1 MAQFVLK
8 NIELTSNVGY
18 GQFLEVSQDEVAD
31 LKASLTGGGNVT
43 FGFGTSGSEGY
54 LTLAGDGDNT
64 YSGSTFVGFT
74 SDGNRSASPVT
85 IYFGKTKA
93 FGNTLNLNVEAQS
106 KVFIGGKSQTE
117 DYEQTVHGLQGE
129 GLVHLGTQA
138 KLTLDQSGTGTGN
151 YSADEGGFIRID
163 NKFAG
168 TGNADDPTAGA
179 WFDIKLSGEVA
190 GDIVRFSDNAVYDE
204 EGNPNYTG
212 VIALE
217 NGAIE
222 AYDEDRR
229 LDPEGRNYS
238 PNLILTTST
247 LRLENNGCLL
257 VDGTSGADTVHNL
270 FLNNSAD
277 WMSGAANNNALSFEN
292 VGFGGAA
299 LTVTGDLT
307 LEKDATV
314 NVDSFTE
321 TLDDAVAGKSFFD
334 ADGGLESA
342 LIVVEGEVD
351 LGNDYK
357 LHLKGE
363 ATGDSGTDV
372 TQGGNIVAKAHWDF
386 SDTLKY
392 VSGGDESDSFNI
404 EYTLK
409 QIDIVSGQT
418 FTLETADGSS
428 TEGQDFT
435 ALITGSGNLTVDAS
449 GFTVNIGHSG
459 GNTYTGDTTV
469 TGGTNVNLTEN
480 NAFGTGAG
488 SLDIAEGGSVTLK
501 NGVSQSGSGLSGNGS
516 LVLESDSKYTL
527 TQNSDATID
536 NIISG
541 SGTLKVD
548 LVNDG
553 NELKFTA
560 GKSFTGTLDLI
571 NAALDLTDS
580 GNAGTLGSSSIV
592 LGDNTDFTFGKG
604 SAVRDL
610 HVKGDAEL
618 NADTLIIGDDAVLN
632 ISGSLTYDR
641 DLSFDVK
648 NVEVAA
654 DLNLI
659 DYDGAFV
666 GNNFIDAG
674 SSQGQGN
681 VSIAVSGGQQTVLDY
696 TQKGNVVAETTW
708 DIGTGLTDTGTGLDA
723 SVQLKAINVLG
734 ENSLSIYGN
743 SSGQKELSAKLS
755 SESASGTVVFEGG
768 DILVSNGANDYTAAT
783 HIDSSATVKLGASHA
798 LGETSELANYGK
810 LVVNTGIEQTVFGW
824 VGKADGSIE
833 LNGSLLLNQSGEQ
846 TIANTFTGSGTFT
859 VDLSGSGN
867 ELSFANDNAFSGF
880 SGKLLLGNLIFDAAE
895 TSSSLLSNTDVVIN
909 GGAIFVADAIGTP
922 VQTSDFTF
930 NGGTLR
936 VGQIEAGNNTGAKL
950 AVSGDINIDS
960 ASTIELEGVKLEG
973 TQNILAADQGVEQT
987 IATYTG
993 AVSSNLDALKV
1004 SGVGTSEIRNNSSD
1018 ADPAAYG
1025 KWSTGALTAES
1036 GKLDVRLTLEEIQLA
1051 DTDVG
1056 LKLDATGLTGDK
1068 TISAKITDYETTA
1081 GKIVFEGGNITI
1093 ANTNDYHG
1101 VTVVESGS
1109 TVTVAAESGFGNTS
1123 ELDISAG
1130 AVVNLQGF
1138 DQTVGR
1144 LVVGSLGE
1152 EASNALNGTDIST
1165 LTLADGGTSEIW
1177 GSNNYSGTIVLGSGH
1192 DLAIN
1197 NASGIGAS
1205 AKVGFSAADSV
1216 LTIEGAKSGTFGT
1229 ELLGSGTVV
1238 IRDSSIAVADGNTNF
1253 TGRWELESNA
1263 GVTVSDNVDA
1273 VLGTGAVVA
1282 LDGTLTLG
1290 FASNSATD
1298 VTIDEKLSGSGSLVL
1313 TGNSN
1318 QKFGLAQSGSNFS
1331 GTVTLDKISMTVG
1344 GSGTGTNNA
1353 NAFKTADLV
1362 LQGGSVLEVAT
1373 GSTVTTF
1380 DKVSVNNGQT
1390 AGFKFGGLGFNSDGT
1405 TATGTSALVI
1415 NELVNNGAAQ
1425 ITLDALGTNGDLL
1438 GAVAETSLV
1447 NGGVDVFQALIQT
1460 GKVMDE
1466 SILNNFTLTGVGTG
1480 QATQEIK
1487 SVTEPVATGYY
1498 DFDLALG
1505 DSGTD
1510 LGVSYDLTRI
1520 DISGGKTLTLYE
1532 EGTLDAQLTSE
1543 SGSGNLTIAA
1553 GGKIILANDS
1563 ANALNSYTG
1572 VTNVLGT
1579 LTAHAGN
1586 LGSTSELRIG
1596 ASGHYVNAGN
1606 NKVGLLDTD
1615 GTLELWTGH
1624 RLEITQNSDESSNI
1638 SGTLTGGGDLLFA
1651 EGDLIVTGTTP
1662 SDYDGTVYVGS
1673 ANSDAV
1679 LTISG
1684 AGALGT
1690 GSIVLGKH
1698 SGSQVNIYGT
1708 EGQTFAN
1715 EISGFGTINVNLSGG
1730 AFAFGT
1736 EQLGLSTGSTLVLDG
1751 ATFDLTSS
1759 DVNFNDDVAGKLAI
1773 ELTDGS
1779 KLIND
1784 GSADKDVYSLTLNGG
1799 TIDLGEIN
1807 TEFGQINLVSEE
1819 GTLNI
1824 INKTTIDIA
1833 SQSDDNVTES
1843 GDRTIT
1849 DGSELL
1855 TGGVFYLDIFTGV
1868 KNLNGIENLV
1878 LEQGFSGTTEK
1889 LLQDADPDSEGL
1901 ELVANMTRDDG
1912 TFKYDGSKV
1921 YLEYRFKEIELLREE
1936 LNQGLLVDAE
1946 QKPGGTL
1953 SAKITGSGNLK
1964 LDGTLNLGTA
1974 GTVND
1979 YTGRTYVLGDGVVT
1993 IQADSAFGQT
2003 KDLDIATG
2011 GVVKLNGFDQT
2022 VGALSGTGKLE
2033 FASGSDFKLDNYL
2046 DKEGAQSIDINNELV
2061 GAAGSTFTIDGTY
2074 GTGENDHASVS
2085 FGRENNL
2092 GGMTFTLRNAKF
2104 DIGGTGDFDYLTSRS
2119 ANDFVLSTG
2128 AAVTVNGTSGNLY
2141 DYNELSFAGGSLDVT
2156 NVTLVKEGTGA
2167 STAAVIETNRL
2178 DLNGNGTLSVAAKID
2193 SSFDVLADDQA
2204 NFVSTLIKY
2213 GELDGNK
2220 SNLKPSTTFSSSA
2233 IEQGGTNVAYVNWDG
2248 DITVDESAK
2257 TVGMSYRVAAIQLAD
2272 ETGDGLKL
2280 STGNTAGVDAALDA
2294 LVTDYGT
2301 HAGNITFD
2309 GGRITI
2315 GSGTVDEKANT
2326 YTGTTNVR
2334 SNSTVTLAKDGAFGR
2349 TDLLNI
2355 SNGQVNFN
2363 GKSETLGSINVG
2375 SSGSITGAGSV
2386 TLGIAGYD
2394 EKSST
2399 ILGEHSGFTA
2409 DVTLANGHTLTLNDT
2424 IGIGSSGT
2432 IKLESGTDLVIN
2444 DEAGGNF
2451 TKTVSGADSAEILLS
2466 GKAIGIFADNS
2477 NYLGNWTLTDGTTV
2491 SVNGS
2496 GNVGVDAILGAGGT
2510 VALGNTGA
2518 LTLSQDSGSISVDN
2532 VFAGAGELV
2541 VTGTEGQT
2549 FDFSR
2554 KWSGAEASGFTG
2566 TLSLNGGIQTT
2577 VGGLDDSSG
2586 VNNAANLA
2594 YADFNLGSAS
2604 TLNVALQDSIV
2615 DTFDVLNVS
2624 GGTISFAGEFGLG
2637 ATTEELGRLQVG
2649 SLSGSGNIA
2658 LTIPDA
2664 NDTVDQTIKQN
2675 DLLTIDDVSHFQAL
2689 ITAETGSVS
2698 ASGWKLNGETTTS
2711 GTGLHQAVRNAD
2723 DTETVAHAIYDYAL
2737 ATGEANSGNVSN
2749 NDSLGIE
2756 YTLKTVDIVDA
2767 KTLELSDSGTL
2778 SAVITDSSG
2787 AGTLLIT
2794 GQIELTGQ
2802 NEYESVTW
2810 VSGANASLTVGSS
2823 GLGATSSLE
2832 LSGGAT
2838 FVNAA
2843 GATNS
2848 AEKMSSSGSNIVL
2861 NKGSELKLTGGAS
2874 GLLASYITGGS
2885 ISGSGTLTVL
2895 GKLNV
2900 SGSIVDEGFTGQI
2913 KVGSA
2918 DKIFG
2923 SGLRFYSTESGYAG
2937 LGTGEVAFSSS
2948 GDAVYIY
2955 DGESTTGSTTLTNT
2969 YTGNGEIKV
2978 VNYGSGSLLFDFSAN
2993 QAEKGNFTGTLLLQD
3008 ADYHLYEDAG
3018 ELKNATL
3025 MVSGGSHITVN
3036 SAGNVSDR
3044 AVGKLELAGGEL
3056 DFGEMTEGSDSG
3068 QIVVGGLGDFTTPQ
3082 GLIKVAL
3089 GENNNATGS
3098 DVFDL
3103 NKDLSVQLIEGFDAT
3118 DPAIDLSQ
3126 LQFSSVEERQQ
3137 VKQSDRYADGSATAV
3152 LTYSSGHLVGNTNG
3166 IGASWTLSKINLLS
3180 GNGSGFLIDASDES
3194 SQSGTI
3200 SADITGEGSIEFAG
3214 GTITLNHANNTY
3226 TGNTYV
3232 TDGEL
3237 VLAANEALGDSALL
3251 EVTGSGTVSVGST
3264 AQSIGSISVAGENGL
3279 SMDASGSL
3287 TLTSGASTI
3296 SSANNGVSGTVALS
3310 GKGTTLTIQNASG
3323 VGGDGTTI
3331 SLSDDTS
3338 VIFAGAGFANAGTY
3352 AKINNELSG
3361 SGTVQIGDG
3370 VASTYLELLNKN
3382 NAFGKLLVTNGATVL
3397 VNDMHADN
3405 AVGDAAVNIE
3415 SGGIAR
3421 LYGSS
3426 GWTFDN
3432 KLNLVKGGEL
3442 VLAAND
3448 GVVNFSGTDQTI
3460 DSGTVTLRQSVLYLG
3475 GSSGAANAAVLDT
3488 AYLNVGYKGVLHVAT
3503 GAAAQVL
3510 DKLTLDS
3517 DGHIWFDGTLGVSGT
3532 GTTQLGQ
3539 LKVGSLGDM
3548 TGTIHLTASSTA
3560 GSGGEIDASKLLNVA
3575 DSGSFQSLIEVIGTD
3590 ETITDAQLSGTKLD
3604 VSGNT
3609 SVVSDIKDGSGN
3621 PVAEGT
3627 FGFGKTLVATEDGKH
3642 AGVQY
3647 ELQLINLLDTL
3658 EISESGSLNVQITGS
3673 GNLLVSNALTLS
3685 NKDNETNDYS
3695 GSTTVA
3701 GTGSLVAGA
3710 GALGKTSALNVSG
3723 KFTNSGDNTVGIFD
3737 LSGSA
3742 VLNEGTLTVL
3752 GTTGETNDLT
3762 GTLTGS
3768 GSGSLALE
3776 SGETVVSQNNSGY
3789 AGNVVLGKDGG
3800 LDAEIHFN
3808 AGASLGTGT
3817 ITFADSKSKLSV
3829 DASGATTLTNKLD
3842 LSADGGEIVV
3852 SGDGDDTF
3860 AFRADPAASDFQAA
3874 SDFLAGSKLTL
3885 TGTNYSFTTAGN
3897 DVLDNVALSVTSGT
3911 LTVNGDAGLSD
3922 RSVYGLS
3929 LTDAVVDFG
3938 KLGNGDGVLDL
3949 EHRNLTIGG
3958 SAGSTTVRLDS
3969 EFQSVESDT
3978 GSAAFMQ
3985 GGSLTLIRD
3994 ASNDFSGDLSKLKL
4008 ELDGA
4013 ASAGTA
4019 IEQAVIQNNVE
4030 TARLEGTAQGFG
4042 AVQGEDDGL
4051 WDLNLNLSFTTLR
4064 INKDR
4069 TFTVSEDGD
4078 IGLVIT
4084 DNGADAAGGLSI
4096 TGGASVQLLETN
4108 SYHGETSVSSGAE
4121 LILAADDALGH
4132 TSALNTETGTSVA
4145 FGDTNQTIGE
4155 IHASGTLVSDKSAS
4169 GKLTI
4174 TSGGEVSGANED
4186 FHLDVALT
4194 GTDDLTL
4201 TNVASLGTDNL
4212 VTIANADAELVL
4224 AGAGG
4229 SFSNALS
4236 GAGSLRI
4243 GAGSDVALTGE
4254 NDLTGGLAV
4263 DASGKVS
4270 AGGNIYD
4277 HIGTGTV
4284 ALAGEADFT
4293 LESQDTVD
4301 WTWNNAVTGSGDLTL
4316 ARDGSGSRE
4325 LLFNEDSL
4333 SGFSGTLTLDNWT
4346 IDLSETGGVK
4356 NATLG
4361 EIYGSAL
4368 TDLTL
4373 TNGAQAL
4380 VTGEVGLE
4388 TKSLTL
4394 GDSGRLTLNG
4404 VGAPGSTGT
4413 DSAHIT
4419 VDKLHLEDGFN
4430 IDLGI
4435 ENASVESS
4443 DLLLQDSG
4451 SGTTIDVATA
4461 MHGIEGDLANG
4472 TVTVNGESSTGQ
4484 TIRFDVEQSGSVAQ
4498 ESGTVAEAIYG
4509 YGIRTS
4515 GDTGGQQDLQITYSL
4530 EGIDISSGRTL
4541 VLTGDADDATG
4552 NGSVLSVY
4560 LTGEGNLRIADN
4572 TVRLSDDT
4580 KKDSDFKGTTTVT
4593 SGATLYAE
4601 AGTLGETARLTT
4613 ESGAHT
4619 YIEGDNTVRG
4629 ITLASGGQL
4638 AIGSTDSM
4646 GGASDVTLTIVS
4658 STDGDTSADQINHLY
4673 GELHGHGD
4681 LEVVGNGQVDEGVA
4695 ADLTIHGSQTSFYGD
4710 LVLTNGAW
4718 VDIAATEPNLFGNS
4732 SAGNKVVVYKDSL
4745 LTIESD
4751 RSGDASFYGVFT
4763 DGEDGSGGGTVEI
4776 SLLNTSDHFRFA
4788 AAQSDADFTGTFVLN
4803 SGTIDFTD
4811 LFTSTDGS
4819 GDPLAGATLVLNDGG
4834 VVDLVGDGSGTSSSN
4849 ERKLGGLTMAGGTIE
4864 AGSIGYSAGQG
4875 AFNST
4880 INLGSGTLT
4889 LEYAKGAADDRQ
4901 STVVLGTTDDPIQIS
4916 DSGSEILN
4924 AGSVGAN
4931 VTVISGIGDL
4941 VLVNGDKSETVS
4953 GSTVIGSDYLHAE
4966 RPANGTAQEIEQK
4979 VSGSS
4984 GYVSVAET
4992 VRTYD
4997 ENFTYNSES
5006 GTLSIGYK
5014 VSDLGL
5020 LYETGNVSSS
5030 NYADDSRWQGLTIT
5044 ANAAADGTSVFDA
5057 LIKNGENGNAAG
5069 NIVFKGANDKGTI
5082 TLAGDENT
5090 YAGKTWLTENAQVVF
5105 ETDSGFGN
5113 TAALRVDAGS
5123 SVDFAGHD
5131 QSMDALFALGDD
5143 ALKSTDEANLA
5154 VNGTAII
5161 NGANASLNAHWTFN
5175 GDVTIR
5181 DELSLGYGA
5190 VELAGMTTL
5199 TISGREANG
5208 TIDNAITG
5216 GELANIYV
5224 TSGANVS
5231 FANDDILSGP
5241 NFTGNIAVWSGASA
5255 GFAIESGA
5263 TVSNAL
5269 TIGSTGKVS
5278 FESTSGG
5285 TLAFEDANIY
5295 GTLELNNVTFDLD
5308 AHGDAFKRGSSLVA
5322 NAGTRIDVSD
5332 AVSGAVSNITLTSG
5346 STVAFDNGTPGAAGE
5361 GEVASINLGSS
5372 GTLTLAGDV
5381 TVDLDIN
5388 DYADASDVED
5398 AQGDLINR
5406 PLTAQDLTG
5415 QDGGAVLAT
5424 LIAGQVS
5431 SATADLNLKTDG
5443 NDVEENKLN
5452 IAIRNAANG
5461 EEVATGT
5468 YDYKLVLDKDGS
5480 GSGLKLSYGLTEVTI
5495 RDGKTLELT
5504 GTSADED
5511 DNELTAALK
5520 GTGNLRITEGE
5531 VTLVDKDSDYTGS
5544 TSVAAGAA
5552 LVAGSAGHTLGQ
5564 TSELRLEGATG
5575 VVSGASA
5582 TILGEETVYGLNVQ
5596 LGATLNLVAGSGEGA
5611 GAVLTVAGGEDD
5623 NVIAGN
5629 DALGQ
5634 GGGKL
5639 AVSGDGTKLTVEGA
5653 NSRFTGIT
5661 SVESGAVLSAG
5672 NTASLGTG
5680 NTEIAA
5686 GGTLEVVAA
5695 VDATSGAS
5703 RVVSQ
5708 ITNSVTGAGDVVIN
5722 LSGTAQ
5728 ANQKMFRF
5736 ADDQTS
5742 GFSGNI
5748 VLENGG
5754 YSLAYANDG
5763 DAETDYTANQLAAMN
5778 SRISVE
5784 ENGHLY
5790 VSTVDHQINRYID
5803 KHVRALTL
5811 NGGNIYFGGL
5821 RYDMTSMDES
5831 LGGQLQLAGD
5841 TDKSATLEIQ
5851 PESLVNLDAGAT
5863 NTLTDGSELLIAD
5876 EGAKIDLIQN
5886 AADVVLGSDADTIW
5900 ASSSDEADFTDLLND
5915 YLKLNTVNSDAE
5927 QTLTQDGR
5935 DVAIVTRG
5943 FGSSGHNEVFG
5954 VEQND
5959 SLTWDLYL
5967 NYHVSKIELIDSEN
5981 AQGLLI
5987 TNDEAG
5993 SDSDLTAL
6001 VTGSG
6006 NLTLSGVSG
6015 TTIALGDGSDAT
6027 QNDYTGRTTVTG
6039 SVTVKAAEDN
6049 AFGNTYRLNVES
6061 GAKVDFGEFDQTL
6074 GILEARGDD
6083 ALAGTADSVV
6093 TITDDMIVTG
6103 KNDGFQS
6110 QLRLEFSGTGTVTD
6124 VGGLGTG
6131 DISIG
6136 KDYTLVIV
6144 DENASDGSLVGN
6156 KLTGSGTV
6164 VIGRDDATGTIEL
6177 GGSNAGFTGN
6187 VRVESDWALEAS
6199 MDKGETVADRIGS
6212 GNLVLSSGATGSF
6225 TQTEGNLDWTSSVIG
6240 EGDLVLSAGKDSDVT
6255 ISGGLDYFNGD
6266 ITIGGGRFELASGN
6280 GNVENVDGSNL
6291 HATGEDT
6298 TVVVA
6303 DQGTV
6308 ILGDDLSVESGA
6320 SIVFEGDVTPGTI
6333 GDAQLVV
6340 AGDLTIT
6347 ESNVTINVGGELD
6360 PGDPDTASLNVQD
6373 VTSADRSDEL
6383 ALVIAEA
6390 DNIVLSGNDLVVL
6403 GPDGNPINNP
6413 EDRLGVSIVDGEE
6426 EIATGYYDFGLTS
6439 SESGGRDILGV
6450 GYRLMEVNVK
6460 DGKTLVL
6467 NGAHAAD
6474 VDYENAS
6481 SFDADITGNG
6491 NFALANGELTLTG
6504 KNTYTGSTLV
6514 GDGTSETTLTVDRG
6528 SSLGDTSTVNVSDN
6542 ATLVNRSDLTDVG
6555 SIQVASGGT
6564 VTLEDGSVFT
6574 VTDVANESNIAGTLT
6589 GSGALHLNDNVDID
6603 VAADKAQNFTG
6614 IVSVGSGAVYNLLS
6628 NVTDTVTVASRFES
6642 DSGDDAVVGMTGDF
6656 SLEAKNTAYH
6666 GAFVLSDG
6674 TVIRTN
6680 SIASL
6685 GAADAT
6691 ITTAGDYAEAGGT
6704 ASQADDNATVI
6715 LDYADRETVGDVTQ
6729 TMTSGITFVK
6739 TGDGVVELSAESLG
6753 AGAVKSSE
6761 GGIIFGAAGDSTVF
6775 GTALTVEGGA
6785 WAAGF
6790 GGVGSLSVASDG
6802 AFYLGGVDGYNSIV
6816 SSGWTSS
6823 EGSSTVQFTVSG
6835 NVTNN
6840 GTIYVGNKNSSG
6852 DTPADS
6858 NYIGNELVIEGDYIT
6873 DGGTLDL
6880 NAIIA
6885 GKDNSKS
6892 DHVTIK
6898 GEIDGTGFIDV
6909 NYDSSVSTGGE
6920 LEYLGLVS
6928 VAEGESGDSLKLKD
6942 SIKIGDLYY
6951 RLMWS
6956 SEQNEYYLQSS
6967 VTDPGDDPWNTE
6979 DVENIHAGTRSALAF
6994 MQAQAF
7000 DLSLRGH
7007 LGETLYVDP
7016 VTGEQRKSSFW
7027 MVQRGDWT
7035 KFSNASGQMNAD
7047 GNLYTTHLGTDL
7059 FKRETDGAT
7068 FRWGVLAGFAD
7079 GDFDVSSN
7087 VDGKS
7092 SKGSFR
7098 GYSAG
7103 LYMTAESKAES
7114 GPFLGLQLRWNRF
7127 DNEVGPDDYDVNGLS
7142 LTAEASW
7149 DQLLSKGLTDGG
7161 RHYEWRLEP
7170 HVRAYWTNFSD
7181 PGNWTSSLGETYSSD
7196 FDNGLLVRVGART
7209 KIQTTLGT
7217 GPAWQAYAEANWV
7230 YNNGDYSTTMS
7241 TQYGDVTSTQNGAEF
7256 AEFRLGLEAQFT
7268 TNVNVWLEGHHQTG
7282 SDDYE
7287 STGAMFGFKYMW

>member
-1 MAQFVLK
+1 MNAIYKVIWNDALRLYQVVNEMCRSRRKACSVKAVHMEGSGRTLKRSVLATAAAVTMMAGGGAFAMDLPGMVIDLGGGRVTT
-8 NIELTSNVGY
+8 ELPTY
-18 GQFLEVSQDEVAD
+18 EVAD
-31 LKASLTGGGNVT
+31 LPSAGESIEIDLRESSFTGLDQNIFNQDEADRTIGIFRVNGSWSAPDGLQITFVDENGDPVPSGLLGIDNNNFATFLYDVNFGGYNSYTHLAQGSFVLKQIDLTEDNGTYGQYLEVGTEVQDSPYPDLKATLTGGGNIT
-43 FGFGTSGSEGY
+43 FGYGGTAQHGY
-54 LTLAGDGDNT
+54 LTLAGDGTNT
-64 YSGSTFVGFT
+64 YSGRTFVGYT
-74 SDGNRSASPVT
+74 SDGQKSAAPTT
-85 IYFGKTKA
+85 IFFGKTEA
-93 FGNTLNLNVEAQS
+93 FGNTLNLNVES
-106 KVFIGGKSQTE
+106 DSEVFISGESKTE
-117 DYEQTVHGLQGE
+117 DYFQRVHGLQGE
-129 GLVHLGTQA
+129 GLIDLGTRA
-138 KLTLDQSGTGTGN
+138 NLELAQSGKTTGN
-151 YSADEGGFIRID
+151 YDDAEGVIRID
-163 NKFAG
+163 NKF
-168 TGNADDPTAGA
+168 TGSGNTTDPASGA
-179 WFDIKLSGEVA
+179 WIDIKLSDAVA
-190 GDIVRFSDNAVYDE
+190 GDIVRFSNDASE
-204 EGNPNYTG
+204 YTG
-212 VIALE
+212 VIALTDATIE
-217 NGAIE
+217 GYDATRKLDLNG
-222 AYDEDRR
+222 
-229 LDPEGRNYS
+229 GTYS
-238 PNLILTTST
+238 PNKILTTST
-247 LRLENNGCLL
+247 LRLESGGQLL
-257 VDGTSGADTVHNL
+257 IDGTSVDSLYNL
-270 FLNNSAD
+270 VLNNNQGWTD
-277 WMSGAANNNALSFEN
+277 DGNNRNALSFKN
-292 VGFGGAA
+292 VQLGEAA
-299 LTVTGDLT
+299 LNVTGKLT
-307 LEKDATV
+307 LESDGTV
-314 NVDSFTE
+314 SIDNLTDGGLE
-321 TLDDAVAGKSFFD
+321 GAVSGKSFFD
-334 ADGGLESA
+334 ADNGLENA
-342 LIVVEGEVD
+342 LIVVSGGIVTNGHELALDG
-351 LGNDYK
+351 K
-357 LHLKGE
+357 IKGE
-363 ATGDSGTDV
+363 SGTDV
-372 TQGGNIVAKAHWDF
+372 MQGNDHVADAHWKFDDKLVF
-386 SDTLKY
+386 EDGAT
-392 VSGGDESDSFNI
+392 SDSFNI
-404 EYTLK
+404 RYTLT
-409 QIDIVSGQT
+409 QIDILDGKT
-418 FTLETADGSS
+418 FTLS
-428 TEGQDFT
+428 TEENSATSGQDFS
-435 ALITGSGNLTVDAS
+435 ALISGSGDLKVDAS
-449 GFTVNIGHSG
+449 GYTVNIGHSG
-459 GNTYTGDTTV
+459 GNTFTGDTEV
-469 TGGTNVNLTEN
+469 TDGTNVILTEN
-480 NAFGTGAG
+480 SGFGTGSGTLTIAG
-488 SLDIAEGGSVTLK
+488 SGSVTLGT
-501 NGVSQSGSGLSGNGS
+501 GVKQSGSGLSGTGS
-516 LVLESDSKYTL
+516 LVLGSGAEYAL
-527 TQNSDATID
+527 TQNSDANITNKID
-536 NIISG
+536 G

-548 LVNDG
+548 LG
-553 NELKFTA
+553 SSGHELTFGSTNPFS
-560 GKSFTGTLDLI
+560 GW
-571 NAALDLTDS
+571 LDLTNGS
-580 GNAGTLGSSSIV
+580 LNLSKNAGALSTSNIILGE
-592 LGDNTDFTFGKG
+592 NTNFTFGSG
-604 SAVRDL
+604 SKVESLTVTGNAD
-610 HVKGDAEL
+610 L
-618 NADTLIIGDDAVLN
+618 NADTLIIGGDAVLTVN
-632 ISGSLTYDR
+632 GA
-641 DLSFDVK
+641 LSFDSGRSFDVS
-648 NVEVAA
+648 NVVVA
-654 DLNLI
+654 DNINLI
-659 DYDGAFV
+659 DFDGGLV
-666 GNNFIDAG
+666 DNKFITAG
-674 SSQGQGN
+674 SVTNAAGDSFGIHVADEDAN
-681 VSIAVSGGQQTVLDY
+681 TSGQQVVRNY
-696 TQKGNVVAETTW
+696 TQGGTDPVAETTW
-708 DIGTGLTDTGTGLDA
+708 TIGSDIDA
-723 SVQLKAINVLG
+723 TSTALNAQVQLTKIDVLDG
-734 ENSLSIYGN
+734 KSLSIAGDA
-743 SSGQKELSAKLS
+743 SAQKELVAQLS
-755 SESASGTVVFEGG
+755 SKSASGSIAFTGG
-768 DILVSNGANDYTAAT
+768 SILVSNSSNDYQVAT
-783 HIDSSATVKLGASHA
+783 RIENGTTVTLGASKS
-798 LGETSELANYGK
+798 LGETSELANYGS
-810 LVVNTGIEQTVFGW
+810 LVIGQGIAQTVTGW
-824 VGKADGSIE
+824 DQVASGLIALDGS
-833 LNGSLLLNQSGEQ
+833 LTLDQTGGQ
-846 TIANTFTGSGTFT
+846 TIANSFTGNGIFS
-859 VDLSGSGN
+859 VDLDGSGN
-867 ELSFANDNAFSGF
+867 ALAFTNAGALTGFTGTLS
-880 SGKLLLGNLIFDAAE
+880 
-895 TSSSLLSNTDVVIN
+895 LSNLLFDVANSPNYSSMLGSTDIALN
-909 GGAIFVADAIGTP
+909 GGAIFNADASGSIHTG
-922 VQTSDFTF
+922 DFTF
-930 NGGTLR
+930 NGGTLK
-936 VGQIEAGNNTGAKL
+936 VGDIEAGNNTGAKVS
-950 AVSGDINIDS
+950 VSGGIVISRD
-960 ASTIELEGVKLEG
+960 STIEVEGVKLEG
-973 TQNILAADQGVEQT
+973 TSNILAADDGIKQT
-987 IATYTG
+987 IAEFTG
-993 AVSSNLDALKV
+993 SVSGSLDDLLV
-1004 SGVGTSEIRNNSSD
+1004 TGVGTSEIRNASTDEN
-1018 ADPAAYG
+1018 PAAYG
-1025 KWSTGALTAES
+1025 VWSAGDIAE
-1036 GKLDVRLTLEEIQLA
+1036 GNKTLDVELTLQEIQLA
-1051 DTDVG
+1051 DATNG
-1056 LKLDATGLTGDK
+1056 LKLNASGPSTDTTLSAT
-1068 TISAKITDYETTA
+1068 ITDYGTTA
-1081 GKIVFEGGNITI
+1081 GKIVFEGGYITI
-1093 ANTNDYHG
+1093 GGSGANTYTG
-1101 VTVVESGS
+1101 ETEVTGG
-1109 TVTVAAESGFGNTS
+1109 TVTLAKDSGFGNTS
-1123 ELDISAG
+1123 KLSIASG
-1130 AVVNLQGF
+1130 AAVDLGGKN
-1138 DQTVGR
+1138 QTVGS
-1144 LVVGSLGE
+1144 LVVGSQDQN
-1152 EASNALNGTDIST
+1152 ASNALRDTGTGTGTGTGT
-1165 LTLADGGTSEIW
+1165 LTLGSGEGGESSIW
-1177 GSNNYSGTIVLGSGH
+1177 GENDFSGTVVLGSGH
-1192 DLAIN
+1192 ELALN
-1197 NASGIGAS
+1197 DVAGIGAD
-1205 AKVGFSAADSV
+1205 ATVGFGTDSV
-1216 LTIEGAKSGTFGT
+1216 LTIEGETSGTFTTHLSGAGT
-1229 ELLGSGTVV
+1229 VAVANSTFNVSGDNTAFTGTWQLGSSGSIGVAGTSDAINQALGSGATLSF
-1238 IRDSSIAVADGNTNF
+1238 SSGSLSLKLAAG
-1253 TGRWELESNA
+1253 ES
-1263 GVTVSDNVDA
+1263 
-1273 VLGTGAVVA
+1273 A
-1282 LDGTLTLG
+1282 L
-1290 FASNSATD
+1290 
-1298 VTIDEKLSGSGSLVL
+1298 TIDEVLSGAGSLVVEGT
-1313 TGNSN
+1313 TG
-1318 QKFGLAQSGSNFS
+1318 QTFGLSSSGSDFA
-1331 GTVTLDKISMTVG
+1331 GTLSLDGIGMTVG
-1344 GSGTGTNNA
+1344 GAADSIGAHNAQAFADADLNLSNNALLTVASGTTVNV
-1353 NAFKTADLV
+1353 FD
-1362 LQGGSVLEVAT
+1362 
-1373 GSTVTTF
+1373 TVTVGDSARF
-1380 DKVSVNNGQT
+1380 DLGS
-1390 AGFKFGGLGFNSDGT
+1390 LGFSAANGSGSAAAGT
-1405 TATGTSALVI
+1405 TLLQI
-1415 NELVNNGAAQ
+1415 DELVSSNSSS
-1425 ITLDALGTNGDLL
+1425 GTIILQAPVTNRDIL
-1438 GAVAETSLV
+1438 GAVNQDSLIR
-1447 NGGVDVFQALIQT
+1447 GGVDVFQSLIAT
-1460 GKVMDE
+1460 
-1466 SILNNFTLTGVGTG
+1466 NNEIDQSVLGSFVLSGLGNGQLTQNIQSGG
-1480 QATQEIK
+1480 
-1487 SVTEPVATGYY
+1487 SDVATGYY
-1498 DFDLALG
+1498 DYKLAIG
-1505 DSGTD
+1505 DGGTD
-1510 LGVSYDLTRI
+1510 LGVDYDLTQV
-1520 DISGGKTLTLYE
+1520 DIHSGQTLTLSE
-1532 EGTLDAQLTSE
+1532 SGDFDALLTSTSGASHLTIASGGNIKLGNSGNSFSGDTTVDAGGALSAESGAISQSDVLTVSGAFANLGANTVKQLSVGASGSLTLDADLSISHNGHADSAVIAGE
-1543 SGSGNLTIAA
+1543 INGSGGLVLNSGRLVVTENSGTDYTGAVGLKA
-1553 GGKIILANDS
+1553 GTVLELNGADALGAGRVNFADTGDS
-1563 ANALNSYTG
+1563 KLEIKDSGNTSFVNALNGTG
-1572 VTNVLGT
+1572 T
-1579 LTAHAGN
+1579 
-1586 LGSTSELRIG
+1586 
-1596 ASGHYVNAGN
+1596 
-1606 NKVGLLDTD
+1606 
-1615 GTLELWTGH
+1615 
-1624 RLEITQNSDESSNI
+1624 ITVSL
-1638 SGTLTGGGDLLFA
+1638 SGTDNNFTFG
-1651 EGDLIVTGTTP
+1651 
-1662 SDYDGTVYVGS
+1662 SD
-1673 ANSDAV
+1673 
-1679 LTISG
+1679 
-1684 AGALGT
+1684 
-1690 GSIVLGKH
+1690 
-1698 SGSQVNIYGT
+1698 Q
-1708 EGQTFAN
+1708 
-1715 EISGFGTINVNLSGG
+1715 SGF
-1730 AFAFGT
+1730 
-1736 EQLGLSTGSTLVLDG
+1736 ETGSTLVLDD
-1751 ATFDLTSS
+1751 ATFDLTASQ
-1759 DVNFNDDVAGKLAI
+1759 DNYNDDVAGKLVLQL
-1773 ELTDGS
+1773 ESGS
-1779 KLIND
+1779 TLIND

-1807 TEFGQINLVSEE
+1807 TEFGQIDLVSDNS
-1819 GTLNI
+1819 TLVI
-1824 INKTTIDIA
+1824 GGKTTIDIA
-1833 SQSDDNVTES
+1833 SQSDDSVTES

-1855 TGGVFYLDIFTGV
+1855 TGGVFFLDIFTGV
-1868 KNLNGIENLV
+1868 EQLTGDIGNLV
-1878 LEQGFSGTTEK
+1878 LDQNFTGTTEK
-1889 LLQDADPDSEGL
+1889 LLQDADPNSDGL

-1964 LDGTLNLGTA
+1964 LDGTLNLGMA

-2061 GAAGSTFTIDGTY
+2061 GAAGATFTIDGTY

-2104 DIGGTGDFDYLTSRS
+2104 DVGGTGDFDYLTSRS

-2167 STAAVIETNRL
+2167 STAAVIETNKL

-2566 TLSLNGGIQTT
+2566 TLSLNGGIQMT

-2664 NDTVDQTIKQN
+2664 NGTVDQAIGQN
-2675 DLLTIDDVSHFQAL
+2675 DLLKIDEGSHFQAL
-2689 ITAETGSVS
+2689 ITAESGSVS

-2723 DTETVAHAIYDYAL
+2723 DTKTVAHAIYDYAL

-2861 NKGSELKLTGGAS
+2861 NEGSELKLTGGAS
-2874 GLLASYITGGS
+2874 GFLASYITGGS

-3082 GLIKVAL
+3082 GVIKVAL

-3166 IGASWTLSKINLLS
+3166 IGASWSLSKINLLS

-3658 EISESGSLNVQITGS
+3658 EISESGSLNVQITGN

-3897 DVLDNVALSVTSGT
+3897 DVLDNVALSVASGT
-3911 LTVNGDAGLSD
+3911 LTVNGDADLSD

-3949 EHRNLTIGG
+3949 ESQNLTIGG
-3958 SAGSTTVRLDS
+3958 SSGSTTVRLDS

-4084 DNGADAAGGLSI
+4084 DNGADAAGSLSI
-4096 TGGASVQLLETN
+4096 SGGASVQLLKTN
-4108 SYHGETSVSSGAE
+4108 SYHGETSVSDDAK
-4121 LILAADDALGH
+4121 LILAADNALGN

-4145 FGDTNQTIGE
+4145 FGNTNQTIGE
-4155 IHASGTLVSDKSAS
+4155 IHASGALVSDEGAS

-4174 TSGGEVSGANED
+4174 TSGGEVSGANSG
-4186 FHLDVALT
+4186 FHLDVDLT
-4194 GTDDLTL
+4194 GNGDLTL
-4201 TNVASLGTDNL
+4201 TDVASLGTDNL
-4212 VTIANADAELVL
+4212 VTITNAGAELVL

-4229 SFSNALS
+4229 SFSNDLS

-4270 AGGNIYD
+4270 AGGNIYG

-4293 LESQDTVD
+4293 LESQDTAD

-4316 ARDGSGSRE
+4316 ARDGSGSRD
-4325 LLFNEDSL
+4325 LLFKAGSL
-4333 SGFSGTLTLDNWT
+4333 LGFGGTLTLDNWK

-4451 SGTTIDVATA
+4451 SSTTIDVATA

-4681 LEVVGNGQVDEGVA
+4681 LEVVGNG
-4695 ADLTIHGSQTSFYGD
+4695 
-4710 LVLTNGAW
+4710 
-4718 VDIAATEPNLFGNS
+4718 
-4732 SAGNKVVVYKDSL
+4732 
-4745 LTIESD
+4745 
-4751 RSGDASFYGVFT
+4751 
-4763 DGEDGSGGGTVEI
+4763 
-4776 SLLNTSDHFRFA
+4776 
-4788 AAQSDADFTGTFVLN
+4788 
-4803 SGTIDFTD
+4803 
-4811 LFTSTDGS
+4811 
-4819 GDPLAGATLVLNDGG
+4819 
-4834 VVDLVGDGSGTSSSN
+4834 
-4849 ERKLGGLTMAGGTIE
+4849 
-4864 AGSIGYSAGQG
+4864 
-4875 AFNST
+4875 
-4880 INLGSGTLT
+4880 
-4889 LEYAKGAADDRQ
+4889 
-4901 STVVLGTTDDPIQIS
+4901 
-4916 DSGSEILN
+4916 
-4924 AGSVGAN
+4924 
-4931 VTVISGIGDL
+4931 
-4941 VLVNGDKSETVS
+4941 
-4953 GSTVIGSDYLHAE
+4953 
-4966 RPANGTAQEIEQK
+4966 
-4979 VSGSS
+4979 
-4984 GYVSVAET
+4984 
-4992 VRTYD
+4992 
-4997 ENFTYNSES
+4997 
-5006 GTLSIGYK
+5006 
-5014 VSDLGL
+5014 
-5020 LYETGNVSSS
+5020 
-5030 NYADDSRWQGLTIT
+5030 
-5044 ANAAADGTSVFDA
+5044 
-5057 LIKNGENGNAAG
+5057 
-5069 NIVFKGANDKGTI
+5069 
-5082 TLAGDENT
+5082 
-5090 YAGKTWLTENAQVVF
+5090 
-5105 ETDSGFGN
+5105 
-5113 TAALRVDAGS
+5113 
-5123 SVDFAGHD
+5123 
-5131 QSMDALFALGDD
+5131 
-5143 ALKSTDEANLA
+5143 
-5154 VNGTAII
+5154 
-5161 NGANASLNAHWTFN
+5161 
-5175 GDVTIR
+5175 
-5181 DELSLGYGA
+5181 
-5190 VELAGMTTL
+5190 
-5199 TISGREANG
+5199 
-5208 TIDNAITG
+5208 
-5216 GELANIYV
+5216 
-5224 TSGANVS
+5224 
-5231 FANDDILSGP
+5231 
-5241 NFTGNIAVWSGASA
+5241 
-5255 GFAIESGA
+5255 
-5263 TVSNAL
+5263 
-5269 TIGSTGKVS
+5269 
-5278 FESTSGG
+5278 
-5285 TLAFEDANIY
+5285 
-5295 GTLELNNVTFDLD
+5295 
-5308 AHGDAFKRGSSLVA
+5308 
-5322 NAGTRIDVSD
+5322 
-5332 AVSGAVSNITLTSG
+5332 
-5346 STVAFDNGTPGAAGE
+5346 
-5361 GEVASINLGSS
+5361 
-5372 GTLTLAGDV
+5372 
-5381 TVDLDIN
+5381 
-5388 DYADASDVED
+5388 
-5398 AQGDLINR
+5398 
-5406 PLTAQDLTG
+5406 
-5415 QDGGAVLAT
+5415 
-5424 LIAGQVS
+5424 
-5431 SATADLNLKTDG
+5431 
-5443 NDVEENKLN
+5443 
-5452 IAIRNAANG
+5452 
-5461 EEVATGT
+5461 
-5468 YDYKLVLDKDGS
+5468 
-5480 GSGLKLSYGLTEVTI
+5480 
-5495 RDGKTLELT
+5495 
-5504 GTSADED
+5504 
-5511 DNELTAALK
+5511 
-5520 GTGNLRITEGE
+5520 
-5531 VTLVDKDSDYTGS
+5531 
-5544 TSVAAGAA
+5544 
-5552 LVAGSAGHTLGQ
+5552 
-5564 TSELRLEGATG
+5564 
-5575 VVSGASA
+5575 
-5582 TILGEETVYGLNVQ
+5582 
-5596 LGATLNLVAGSGEGA
+5596 
-5611 GAVLTVAGGEDD
+5611 
-5623 NVIAGN
+5623 
-5629 DALGQ
+5629 
-5634 GGGKL
+5634 
-5639 AVSGDGTKLTVEGA
+5639 
-5653 NSRFTGIT
+5653 
-5661 SVESGAVLSAG
+5661 
-5672 NTASLGTG
+5672 
-5680 NTEIAA
+5680 
-5686 GGTLEVVAA
+5686 
-5695 VDATSGAS
+5695 
-5703 RVVSQ
+5703 
-5708 ITNSVTGAGDVVIN
+5708 
-5722 LSGTAQ
+5722 
-5728 ANQKMFRF
+5728 
-5736 ADDQTS
+5736 
-5742 GFSGNI
+5742 
-5748 VLENGG
+5748 
-5754 YSLAYANDG
+5754 
-5763 DAETDYTANQLAAMN
+5763 
-5778 SRISVE
+5778 
-5784 ENGHLY
+5784 
-5790 VSTVDHQINRYID
+5790 
-5803 KHVRALTL
+5803 
-5811 NGGNIYFGGL
+5811 
-5821 RYDMTSMDES
+5821 
-5831 LGGQLQLAGD
+5831 
-5841 TDKSATLEIQ
+5841 
-5851 PESLVNLDAGAT
+5851 
-5863 NTLTDGSELLIAD
+5863 
-5876 EGAKIDLIQN
+5876 
-5886 AADVVLGSDADTIW
+5886 
-5900 ASSSDEADFTDLLND
+5900 
-5915 YLKLNTVNSDAE
+5915 
-5927 QTLTQDGR
+5927 
-5935 DVAIVTRG
+5935 
-5943 FGSSGHNEVFG
+5943 
-5954 VEQND
+5954 
-5959 SLTWDLYL
+5959 
-5967 NYHVSKIELIDSEN
+5967 
-5981 AQGLLI
+5981 
-5987 TNDEAG
+5987 
-5993 SDSDLTAL
+5993 
-6001 VTGSG
+6001 
-6006 NLTLSGVSG
+6006 
-6015 TTIALGDGSDAT
+6015 
-6027 QNDYTGRTTVTG
+6027 
-6039 SVTVKAAEDN
+6039 
-6049 AFGNTYRLNVES
+6049 
-6061 GAKVDFGEFDQTL
+6061 
-6074 GILEARGDD
+6074 
-6083 ALAGTADSVV
+6083 
-6093 TITDDMIVTG
+6093 
-6103 KNDGFQS
+6103 
-6110 QLRLEFSGTGTVTD
+6110 
-6124 VGGLGTG
+6124 
-6131 DISIG
+6131 
-6136 KDYTLVIV
+6136 
-6144 DENASDGSLVGN
+6144 
-6156 KLTGSGTV
+6156 
-6164 VIGRDDATGTIEL
+6164 
-6177 GGSNAGFTGN
+6177 
-6187 VRVESDWALEAS
+6187 
-6199 MDKGETVADRIGS
+6199 
-6212 GNLVLSSGATGSF
+6212 
-6225 TQTEGNLDWTSSVIG
+6225 
-6240 EGDLVLSAGKDSDVT
+6240 
-6255 ISGGLDYFNGD
+6255 
-6266 ITIGGGRFELASGN
+6266 
-6280 GNVENVDGSNL
+6280 
-6291 HATGEDT
+6291 
-6298 TVVVA
+6298 
-6303 DQGTV
+6303 
-6308 ILGDDLSVESGA
+6308 
-6320 SIVFEGDVTPGTI
+6320 
-6333 GDAQLVV
+6333 
-6340 AGDLTIT
+6340 
-6347 ESNVTINVGGELD
+6347 
-6360 PGDPDTASLNVQD
+6360 
-6373 VTSADRSDEL
+6373 
-6383 ALVIAEA
+6383 
-6390 DNIVLSGNDLVVL
+6390 
-6403 GPDGNPINNP
+6403 
-6413 EDRLGVSIVDGEE
+6413 
-6426 EIATGYYDFGLTS
+6426 
-6439 SESGGRDILGV
+6439 
-6450 GYRLMEVNVK
+6450 
-6460 DGKTLVL
+6460 
-6467 NGAHAAD
+6467 
-6474 VDYENAS
+6474 
-6481 SFDADITGNG
+6481 
-6491 NFALANGELTLTG
+6491 
-6504 KNTYTGSTLV
+6504 
-6514 GDGTSETTLTVDRG
+6514 
-6528 SSLGDTSTVNVSDN
+6528 
-6542 ATLVNRSDLTDVG
+6542 
-6555 SIQVASGGT
+6555 
-6564 VTLEDGSVFT
+6564 
-6574 VTDVANESNIAGTLT
+6574 
-6589 GSGALHLNDNVDID
+6589 
-6603 VAADKAQNFTG
+6603 
-6614 IVSVGSGAVYNLLS
+6614 
-6628 NVTDTVTVASRFES
+6628 
-6642 DSGDDAVVGMTGDF
+6642 
-6656 SLEAKNTAYH
+6656 
-6666 GAFVLSDG
+6666 
-6674 TVIRTN
+6674 
-6680 SIASL
+6680 
-6685 GAADAT
+6685 
-6691 ITTAGDYAEAGGT
+6691 
-6704 ASQADDNATVI
+6704 
-6715 LDYADRETVGDVTQ
+6715 
-6729 TMTSGITFVK
+6729 
-6739 TGDGVVELSAESLG
+6739 
-6753 AGAVKSSE
+6753 
-6761 GGIIFGAAGDSTVF
+6761 
-6775 GTALTVEGGA
+6775 
-6785 WAAGF
+6785 
-6790 GGVGSLSVASDG
+6790 
-6802 AFYLGGVDGYNSIV
+6802 
-6816 SSGWTSS
+6816 
-6823 EGSSTVQFTVSG
+6823 
-6835 NVTNN
+6835 
-6840 GTIYVGNKNSSG
+6840 
-6852 DTPADS
+6852 
-6858 NYIGNELVIEGDYIT
+6858 
-6873 DGGTLDL
+6873 
-6880 NAIIA
+6880 
-6885 GKDNSKS
+6885 
-6892 DHVTIK
+6892 
-6898 GEIDGTGFIDV
+6898 
-6909 NYDSSVSTGGE
+6909 
-6920 LEYLGLVS
+6920 
-6928 VAEGESGDSLKLKD
+6928 
-6942 SIKIGDLYY
+6942 
-6951 RLMWS
+6951 
-6956 SEQNEYYLQSS
+6956 
-6967 VTDPGDDPWNTE
+6967 
-6979 DVENIHAGTRSALAF
+6979 
-6994 MQAQAF
+6994 
-7000 DLSLRGH
+7000 
-7007 LGETLYVDP
+7007 
-7016 VTGEQRKSSFW
+7016 
-7027 MVQRGDWT
+7027 
-7035 KFSNASGQMNAD
+7035 
-7047 GNLYTTHLGTDL
+7047 
-7059 FKRETDGAT
+7059 
-7068 FRWGVLAGFAD
+7068 
-7079 GDFDVSSN
+7079 
-7087 VDGKS
+7087 
-7092 SKGSFR
+7092 
-7098 GYSAG
+7098 
-7103 LYMTAESKAES
+7103 
-7114 GPFLGLQLRWNRF
+7114 
-7127 DNEVGPDDYDVNGLS
+7127 
-7142 LTAEASW
+7142 
-7149 DQLLSKGLTDGG
+7149 
-7161 RHYEWRLEP
+7161 
-7170 HVRAYWTNFSD
+7170 
-7181 PGNWTSSLGETYSSD
+7181 
-7196 FDNGLLVRVGART
+7196 
-7209 KIQTTLGT
+7209 
-7217 GPAWQAYAEANWV
+7217 
-7230 YNNGDYSTTMS
+7230 
-7241 TQYGDVTSTQNGAEF
+7241 
-7256 AEFRLGLEAQFT
+7256 
-7268 TNVNVWLEGHHQTG
+7268 
-7282 SDDYE
+7282 
-7287 STGAMFGFKYMW
+7287 